1 MKITSSDIRRI
12 EEKFGEF
19 ALCRD
24 WKGNLYIRFGYWNS
38 LGGVNVDELQN
49 LLPNP
54 IVVVEDTMEDD
65 EFGTL
70 YSYEIRYF

>member
-1 MKITSSDIRRI
+1 MRITSSDIRKI

-19 ALCRD
+19 SFCRD
-24 WKGNLYIRFGYWNS
+24 WKGNLYIRFGYWNK
-38 LGGVNVDELQN
+38 VNVDELQN

-70 YSYEIRYF
+70 YSYEIRHL

>member
-1 MKITSSDIRRI
+1 MRITSADIRKI

-19 ALCRD
+19 SFCRD
-24 WKGNLYIRFGYWNS
+24 WKGNLYIRFGYWNR
-38 LGGVNVDELQN
+38 VNVDELQN
-49 LLPNP
+49 ILPKP
-54 IVVVEDTMEDD
+54 MVVVEDTMEDD

>member
-1 MKITSSDIRRI
+1 MRIRITSSDIRKI

-19 ALCRD
+19 SFCRD
-24 WKGNLYIRFGYWNS
+24 WKGNLYIRFGYWNK
-38 LGGVNVDELQN
+38 VNVDELQN

-70 YSYEIRYF
+70 YSYEIRHL

>member
-1 MKITSSDIRRI
+1 MRITSSDIRKI

-24 WKGNLYIRFGYWNS
+24 WKGNLYIRFGYWNR
-38 LGGVNVDELQN
+38 VNVDELQSI
-49 LLPNP
+49 LPKP
-54 IVVVEDTMEDD
+54 MVVVEDTMEDD

>member
-1 MKITSSDIRRI
+1 MRITSADIRKI

-19 ALCRD
+19 SFCRD
-24 WKGNLYIRFGYWNS
+24 WKGNLYIRFGYWNK
-38 LGGVNVDELQN
+38 VNVDELQN
-49 LLPNP
+49 ILPKP
-54 IVVVEDTMEDD
+54 MVVVEDTMEDD

>member
-1 MKITSSDIRRI
+1 MRITSSDIRKI

-24 WKGNLYIRFGYWNS
+24 WKGNLYIRFGYWNR
-38 LGGVNVDELQN
+38 VNVDELQN
-49 LLPNP
+49 ILPKP
-54 IVVVEDTMEDD
+54 MVVVEDTMEDD

>member
-1 MKITSSDIRRI
+1 MRITSADIRKI

-19 ALCRD
+19 SFCRD
-24 WKGNLYIRFGYWNS
+24 WKGNLYIRFGYWNK
-38 LGGVNVDELQN
+38 VNVDELQN

-65 EFGTL
+65 DFGTL

>member
-1 MKITSSDIRRI
+1 MRITSSDIRKI

-19 ALCRD
+19 SFGRD
-24 WKGNLYIRFGYWNS
+24 WKGNLYIRFGYWNK
-38 LGGVNVDELQN
+38 VNVDELQN
-49 LLPNP
+49 ILPKP
-54 IVVVEDTMEDD
+54 MVVVEDTMEDD

>member
-49 LLPNP
+49 ILPKP
-54 IVVVEDTMEDD
+54 MVVVEDTMEDD

>member
-1 MKITSSDIRRI
+1 MRITSSDIRRI
-12 EEKFGEF
+12 EEKISEF

-24 WKGNLYIRFGYWNS
+24 WKGNLYIRFGYWNR
-38 LGGVNVDELQN
+38 VNVDELQN

-70 YSYEIRYF
+70 YSYEIRHL

>member
-1 MKITSSDIRRI
+1 MRITSSDIRKI

-19 ALCRD
+19 SFCRD
-24 WKGNLYIRFGYWNS
+24 WKGNLYIRFGYWNK
-38 LGGVNVDELQN
+38 VNVDELQN

>member
-1 MKITSSDIRRI
+1 MRITSADIRKI

-19 ALCRD
+19 SFCRD
-24 WKGNLYIRFGYWNS
+24 WKGNLYIRFGYWNK
-38 LGGVNVDELQN
+38 VNMDELQN
-49 LLPNP
+49 ILPKP
-54 IVVVEDTMEDD
+54 MVVVEDTMEDD

>member
-1 MKITSSDIRRI
+1 MRITSSDIRRI

>member
-1 MKITSSDIRRI
+1 MRITSSDIRKI

-24 WKGNLYIRFGYWNS
+24 WKGNLYIRFGYWNK
-38 LGGVNVDELQN
+38 VNVYELQN
-49 LLPNP
+49 ILPKP
-54 IVVVEDTMEDD
+54 MVVVEDTMEDD
-65 EFGTL
+65 DFGTL